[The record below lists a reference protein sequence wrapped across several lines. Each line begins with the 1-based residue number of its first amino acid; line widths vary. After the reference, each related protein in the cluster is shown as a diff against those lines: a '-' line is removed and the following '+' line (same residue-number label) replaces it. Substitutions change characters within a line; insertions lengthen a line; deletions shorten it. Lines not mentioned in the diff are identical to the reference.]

1 MRIFKYLVEKK
12 AILLIFFRL
21 FVELPAKDQPF
32 WTTYETLAE
41 IERVAKNVNSA
52 WEMGYLSPISLS
64 ILIFI
69 WEHFFSFGLLF
80 RADVM

>member
-1 MRIFKYLVEKK
+1 VFGDCQMRISKYLVEKK

-41 IERVAKNVNSA
+41 IERVAKNDNSTLHGR
-52 WEMGYLSPISLS
+52 WVI
-64 ILIFI
+64 
-69 WEHFFSFGLLF
+69 
-80 RADVM
+80 